1 MNHNLL
7 TVKNLCLSFVEG
19 HNVFQNINFHIEKNT
34 INLISG
40 ESGCGKSS
48 LLMCLARVIPDTIEG
63 VITGEIIFQGEHIE
77 DKDVQHISGQIAY
90 MFQDAD
96 SQLCTFTVEDEI
108 AFALENLNM
117 DPDFMEEKIDELLDL
132 VGIKELKYRQLNQ
145 LSGGEQ
151 QKVALASILALEPQ
165 LILMDEPTANLD
177 PAATLEIVALV
188 KKLRDEMEK
197 TIIII
202 EHKVKEFSPIINN
215 VISFTSE
222 RARNIDNPLA
232 FAKEYISKKSLPKV
246 REFKDEGQ
254 IVLKADNINFSYPNK
269 RDILR
274 KVSFEL
280 KKGEILAVVGHNGAG
295 KSTLTKILMG
305 LIKPEIG
312 EVFIGENKLSTMKP
326 REIGQNMGLVFQNPE
341 HQFIKMRV
349 DKELALSL
357 ELAGANQDEID
368 KKTTEYLKVFNL
380 EGNKENNPFSLSQ
393 GQKRRLSTA
402 SMMINGQKIL
412 ILDEPTY
419 GQDRENLI
427 ELLKLLYEINEE
439 GTSIL
444 IITHDLELVYNCCHR
459 IICLE
464 RGRINKK
471 VYDGPTLKT
480 YFEERSVL
488 YNGDFQ

>member
-7 TVKNLCLSFVEG
+7 TVKNLCLSFEEG
-19 HNVFQNINFHIEKNT
+19 HNVFHNINFYVKSNT

-48 LLMCLARVIPDTIEG
+48 LLMCLARVILETIEG
-63 VITGEIIFQGEHIE
+63 TIQGEIIFQGENIE
-77 DKDVQHISGQIAY
+77 NKDVHYISGQIAY

-117 DPDFMEEKIDELLDL
+117 NPEDMEEKIDELLDL
-132 VGIKELKYRQLNQ
+132 VGIRELKYRQLNQ

-151 QKVALASILALEPQ
+151 QKVALASILALDPQ

-177 PAATLEIVALV
+177 PVATLEIVQLV
-188 KKLRDEMEK
+188 KKLRDDMGK

-202 EHKVKEFSPIINN
+202 EHKVKEFSSI
-215 VISFTSE
+215 
-222 RARNIDNPLA
+222 IDNIILFKSNGA
-232 FAKEYISKKSLPKV
+232 ELIEDTSCFTKEYVSQKSLPKAAK
-246 REFKDEGQ
+246 FKDEEKV
-254 IVLKADNINFSYPNK
+254 VLKAEKINFAYENK
-269 RDILR
+269 RNIL
-274 KVSFEL
+274 KEVSFEL
-280 KKGEILAVVGHNGAG
+280 RKGEILAVVGHNGAG

-305 LIKPEIG
+305 LLKQETG
-312 EVFIGENKLSTMKP
+312 EVLIGNKKLSKMKP
-326 REIGQNMGLVFQNPE
+326 REIGQNIGLVFQNPE

-349 DKELALSL
+349 DKELALGL
-357 ELAGANQDEID
+357 ELTGETQDTVER
-368 KKTTEYLKVFNL
+368 KTKEYLKNFNL
-380 EGNKENNPFSLSQ
+380 EGSRENNPFSLSQ

-464 RGRINKK
+464 KGRINKQ
-471 VYDGPTLKT
+471 VFDGPSLKA
-480 YFEERSVL
+480 YFEERGV
-488 YNGDFQ
+488 F